1 MTLLMNQRSES
12 DILFNNGYI
21 LKVLA
26 KPGQSVLNGEKKH

>member
-1 MTLLMNQRSES
+1 MNQRSES
-12 DILFNNGYI
+12 DNLFNNGYI